1 MLAGLGGDKGKGG
14 KQGRDL
20 CTVCRW
26 GGRREKQV
34 EEAAGRCCNPS
45 TSTLSSPLPLLTL
58 PPPPPLPLLTPLYLP
73 PQPLLWCAIRECTG
87 NQTCYSH
94 LLVHKWG
101 QLQNDYYLIFNH
113 DWKNI
118 WDLLFLTML
127 MSASYGKWDMC
138 PALSLQIGDWPYLE
152 DQQALGHRGS
162 CSRPS
167 KYVDMK
173 PEAWNSDIATASC
186 CQRIILWL
194 YCIL

>member
-26 GGRREKQV
+26 GGRTSRWRRRLAG
-34 EEAAGRCCNPS
+34 AA
-45 TSTLSSPLPLLTL
+45 TLPLPPCL
-58 PPPPPLPLLTPLYLP
+58 PPCPCLPSHLPPLPLLTPLYLP